1 MSAPRWAVR
10 LLEWGVPEPW
20 RETAVGDLIE
30 AHERRRAHRGPSV
43 AWLLTTLEAVTVAA
57 SFAPA
62 RLREGRAGRV
72 PLLTGTEVRLAARL
86 LRRYP
91 LMNLTAGLALA
102 TGLTLATAAFSFA
115 RSALFA
121 DLPWEGGDRFVMVRF
136 YDDEGDPKR
145 IDGEG
150 MRVLAD
156 GVGAFAWVGAIR
168 GDVENVHYEDGD
180 VEGLESTWIS
190 PSAFAYLPYA
200 PLLGRTLVPADGAPG
215 APPVVLLR
223 ETLWRDRFGGDPTV
237 LGRTLEIAGVR
248 RVVVGVMPA
257 AAEFP
262 NRGDAWL
269 PLSEDL
275 LGTEDG
281 PGVRG
286 ATVFAIVEPGAT
298 LVVATAQAS
307 AVVAGLERDAEDV
320 RTAAVSPFTRPPESA
335 LIFTLFGGL
344 LASLALV
351 LAVVAANVGHL
362 MAARTAARTGELA
375 VRAALGASRG
385 RLVAQLVLEVGVLAT
400 LAAGFALV
408 TADAFLR
415 WLGGVVDDIPFWIH
429 FGVDTAGVA
438 FLGGMTLLVTAVA
451 GGLPA
456 WRATR
461 REVAHALRRSA
472 HRGASLPVPGG
483 LLASLEMA
491 TSVALIGAAFVTLR
505 GFSGY
510 ARPDLDVPSPQVVT
524 AYLAPTPEVTLPAA
538 AVLASVVEEAR
549 RIPGVR
555 AAGVATAVPG
565 VDPPAPLVE
574 AEGRGTPAARAPVVL
589 AGPGFL
595 ESLGTRPVAG
605 RLITEEDLLPG
616 ALPVAVVNEPFVAA
630 FLGGGQPL
638 GARVRVVDGR
648 DPGAAPEW
656 REVVGVVPDLGLS
669 LGDPA
674 LAAGLYLPL
683 TEVQGG
689 VYLTVHV
696 EGDPAA
702 YGRPLRQAAAATG
715 HDVILANLSTLAD
728 VGSDNVVALGVISG
742 ALTLLGAGALVLS
755 IASLYAI
762 SSFTVT
768 RRTREIGVR
777 IALGASGTEV
787 VRSVVGR
794 TALFL
799 AAGAAAGTVLG
810 GAILRVRS
818 IFVFRVPSGEPW
830 LLPAIAVLLCVVGAL
845 ASWVP
850 ARRAASIHPVEA
862 LRTE

>member
-1 MSAPRWAVR
+1 M
-10 LLEWGVPEPW
+10 
-20 RETAVGDLIE
+20 
-30 AHERRRAHRGPSV
+30 
-43 AWLLTTLEAVTVAA
+43 
-57 SFAPA
+57 
-62 RLREGRAGRV
+62 
-72 PLLTGTEVRLAARL
+72 
-86 LRRYP
+86 
-91 LMNLTAGLALA
+91 
-102 TGLTLATAAFSFA
+102 
-115 RSALFA
+115 
-121 DLPWEGGDRFVMVRF
+121 
-136 YDDEGDPKR
+136 
-145 IDGEG
+145 
-150 MRVLAD
+150 
-156 GVGAFAWVGAIR
+156 
-168 GDVENVHYEDGD
+168 
-180 VEGLESTWIS
+180 
-190 PSAFAYLPYA
+190 
-200 PLLGRTLVPADGAPG
+200 
-215 APPVVLLR
+215 
-223 ETLWRDRFGGDPTV
+223 
-237 LGRTLEIAGVR
+237 
-248 RVVVGVMPA
+248 
-257 AAEFP
+257 
-262 NRGDAWL
+262 
-269 PLSEDL
+269 
-275 LGTEDG
+275 
-281 PGVRG
+281 
-286 ATVFAIVEPGAT
+286 
-298 LVVATAQAS
+298 
-307 AVVAGLERDAEDV
+307 
-320 RTAAVSPFTRPPESA
+320 
-335 LIFTLFGGL
+335 
-344 LASLALV
+344 
-351 LAVVAANVGHL
+351 
-362 MAARTAARTGELA
+362 
-375 VRAALGASRG
+375 
-385 RLVAQLVLEVGVLAT
+385 
-400 LAAGFALV
+400 
-408 TADAFLR
+408 
-415 WLGGVVDDIPFWIH
+415 
-429 FGVDTAGVA
+429 
-438 FLGGMTLLVTAVA
+438 
-451 GGLPA
+451 
-456 WRATR
+456 
-461 REVAHALRRSA
+461 
-472 HRGASLPVPGG
+472 
-483 LLASLEMA
+483 
-491 TSVALIGAAFVTLR
+491 
-505 GFSGY
+505 
-510 ARPDLDVPSPQVVT
+510 
-524 AYLAPTPEVTLPAA
+524 
-538 AVLASVVEEAR
+538 
-549 RIPGVR
+549 
-555 AAGVATAVPG
+555 
-565 VDPPAPLVE
+565 
-574 AEGRGTPAARAPVVL
+574 L